1 VDTSEDT
8 VRLENE
14 MIRNVLDFVVPD
26 ASSDTEED
34 VDSVEDDDDQLTLRI
49 DSGLPPE
56 RAMVYTVVN
65 ETKAYSQEDGE
76 TVVLSTKRY

>member
-1 VDTSEDT
+1 
-8 VRLENE
+8 

-49 DSGLPPE
+49 DRESRTPSGLPPE

-76 TVVLSTKRY
+76 TVVLSSKRY